1 MEILVASTPV
11 VQMAVAAKVAKQEIA
26 VIIVVKMVAAS
37 IQKTVVHRLEPI
49 RNS

>member
-26 VIIVVKMVAAS
+26 VIIVVKMVAAL
-37 IQKTVVHRLEPI
+37 IQKTVVHRLELI
-49 RNS
+49 LNS